1 MVLCVSIIILEVC
14 EVVDLLGFI
23 IIECDELILVMVFV
37 FVSVLVDKI
46 ES

>member
-1 MVLCVSIIILEVC
+1 MVLRVSIIISEVR
-14 EVVDLLGFI
+14 EVADLLGFI
-23 IIECDELILVMVFV
+23 IIECDESISVTAFV